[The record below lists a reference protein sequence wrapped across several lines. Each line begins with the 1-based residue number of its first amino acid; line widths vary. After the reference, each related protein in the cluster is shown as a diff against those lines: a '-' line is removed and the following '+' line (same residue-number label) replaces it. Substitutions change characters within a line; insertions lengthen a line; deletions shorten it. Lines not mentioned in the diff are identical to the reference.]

1 MIRNMTPED
10 YDEVYALWRSCPEME
25 LNNLDDSRQGVL
37 RFLARNPETAFVA
50 EEEGRVA
57 GVLLAGS
64 DGRRGYI
71 YHAGVRPEF
80 RGRGIGTALV
90 EAALEKLRAL
100 GITRQEVAE
109 ALKTATDGTSIGSWL
124 ENDESLT
131 ILMRAPE
138 SERSDP
144 DSLISAWFRPSS
156 LSRSI
161 PIMQVV
167 SGPASFGT

>member
-37 RFLARNPETAFVA
+37 RFLARNPETVFVA
-50 EEEGRVA
+50 EEGGRVA

-100 GITRQEVAE
+100 GITKVGLLVFRNNDAGSRFWE
-109 ALKTATDGTSIGSWL
+109 ARGFAAREDLAY
-124 ENDESLT
+124 
-131 ILMRAPE
+131 
-138 SERSDP
+138 RSCV
-144 DSLISAWFRPSS
+144 LREMTRIQF
-156 LSRSI
+156 
-161 PIMQVV
+161 
-167 SGPASFGT
+167 